1 MPLLRIDFQEGFT
14 GDTAVVRINGSEV
27 YRAAPKTRMQIG
39 LADTRNF
46 DFPPQQ
52 LEIEFE
58 MPDTGASETL
68 RLSLDR
74 ACYLGV
80 SLDQGKRITFKNSRE
95 PFGYL

>member
-1 MPLLRIDFQEGFT
+1 MPLLRIDIQEGFT
-14 GDTAVVRINGSEV
+14 GETAVLRINGTEV
-27 YRAAPKTRMQIG
+27 YRAAPKTRTQIG

-52 LEIEFE
+52 LELEFE

-68 RLSLDR
+68 VLSLDR
-74 ACYLGV
+74 ACYVGV
-80 SLDQGKRITFKNSRE
+80 NLDQEKRVSFKNSPE